1 MDQSKRQFE
10 AETEDLVEEILAD
23 VDELRE
29 PASEIARRQ
38 LVDAVFRRIHRIKGS
53 AASFGLG
60 AVSEIADEFESLLS
74 SVRAG
79 RVPVDD
85 ELLDAFE
92 SAAIAVSENL
102 RATSLDAPP
111 RELLDRM
118 KSLSGGASTSSESP
132 TDAILPLELR
142 QILTSDEK
150 QRVAQVEAEGLR
162 LFVVTASFDMA
173 NFDDSFRSLKN
184 TLAEHGEVI
193 ATLPSVD
200 PQHGDKIQFRLLFA
214 SEARPQ
220 NISGATVSAIDGATE
235 PPSRSG
241 SRSPRSNF
249 VRIDTDE
256 LDSLISN
263 THDLFRTTTQAID
276 LALIQAPG
284 DQRELKDLDA
294 QIRRSFLSVEKELL
308 DLRMVSAGPVLKRA
322 ARAGRAAAR
331 LSNKKVDFRIT
342 GEDLRLDRL
351 LCDTIRDPLIHLVR
365 NAVDHGAAFGA
376 SEAEERKHAQVLIE
390 AINEGGQTCV
400 RVTDNGRG
408 VDPELVYQAARQM
421 GIIDETTRVD
431 LERSLRLI
439 FRPGF
444 TTLSSVSSVSGR
456 GVGLDIV
463 ETAVEQAGGQV
474 RVRSELG
481 KGATFE
487 MRLPVTVALMQ
498 ATIVLVGGRAYCIDS
513 DQVIEGVNDEMPLIR
528 LEDLLGQERSGR
540 RDDLMQV
547 VTCEILQSNNSQ
559 KRVGLIVDAVQGT
572 EEILVRSLGRHAAR
586 WTGIAGATELR
597 DGTVALVLDLPRLLE
612 PAEQAKA

>member
-1 MDQSKRQFE
+1 
-10 AETEDLVEEILAD
+10 
-23 VDELRE
+23 
-29 PASEIARRQ
+29 
-38 LVDAVFRRIHRIKGS
+38 
-53 AASFGLG
+53 
-60 AVSEIADEFESLLS
+60 
-74 SVRAG
+74 
-79 RVPVDD
+79 
-85 ELLDAFE
+85 
-92 SAAIAVSENL
+92 
-102 RATSLDAPP
+102 
-111 RELLDRM
+111 
-118 KSLSGGASTSSESP
+118 
-132 TDAILPLELR
+132 
-142 QILTSDEK
+142 
-150 QRVAQVEAEGLR
+150 
-162 LFVVTASFDMA
+162 
-173 NFDDSFRSLKN
+173 
-184 TLAEHGEVI
+184 
-193 ATLPSVD
+193 
-200 PQHGDKIQFRLLFA
+200 
-214 SEARPQ
+214 
-220 NISGATVSAIDGATE
+220 
-235 PPSRSG
+235 
-241 SRSPRSNF
+241 
-249 VRIDTDE
+249 
-256 LDSLISN
+256 N